1 MALTTAPENLPAAV
15 LQQIGARGSAAVL
28 RHKRRGL
35 WQAISGAALGQRVA
49 SVALALHA
57 AGFGRGD
64 VAAMLAESRPEW
76 VAADLGILAAG
87 GVSAAIPPHC
97 DAAWLAGVLRATG
110 CRVAF
115 VENAEQL
122 DKLLGLRAACPAL
135 RRIVIFDMKGL
146 RDFADPDCESFAA
159 FLARGAPADAA
170 AWQSMLRSITPDDPA
185 VLVVAQ
191 DAAPQSLRP
200 LTHRAVLAEVAAA
213 HAMLRGAIGDERV
226 VLLPSSDRLER
237 LHGLYYALLHGVI
250 SNYPENQETVLE
262 NMQEVQPTLL
272 GADPALWTAWHG
284 RVARMVPAAT
294 LVQRMFYRGGIAAAR
309 RGGAPAMLARWL
321 VLRQVRRELGLGRL
335 RTAYLSDR
343 PPPDVAAWAA
353 DLGIRIQRIAAEPS
367 DASPAHRSLG
377 AMAVEA

>member
-15 LQQIGARGSAAVL
+15 LQQIGARGNAAVL
-28 RHKRRGL
+28 RRKHRGL
-35 WQAISGAALGQRVA
+35 WQAISGTELSQRIAGVARALR
-49 SVALALHA
+49 A

-64 VAAMLAESRPEW
+64 VAAVLAESRPEW
-76 VAADLGILAAG
+76 VAADLGVLAAG
-87 GVSAAIPPHC
+87 GVSAAISPHC
-97 DAAWLAGVLRATG
+97 DASWLAEVLRATE
-110 CRVAF
+110 CRLAF
-115 VENAEQL
+115 VENEEQL

-146 RDFADPDCESFAA
+146 RGFADPDCESFTA
-159 FLARGAPADAA
+159 FIARGAPEDAA
-170 AWQSMLRSITPDDPA
+170 AWQTMLRSIAPDDPA
-185 VLVVAQ
+185 VLVVAP

-200 LTHRAVLAEVAAA
+200 LTHRAVLAEAAAA
-213 HAMLRGAIGDERV
+213 HAMLRGAIGDQRV

-237 LHGLYYALLHGVI
+237 IHGLYYALLHGVI

-284 RVARMVPAAT
+284 RVTRMAAAAT
-294 LVQRMFYRGGIAAAR
+294 LVQRMLYRWAIAAAR

-335 RTAYLSDR
+335 RTAYLGDR

-353 DLGIRIQRIAAEPS
+353 DLGIRIQCIAAEQS
-367 DASPAHRSLG
+367 DASPAHHGLG